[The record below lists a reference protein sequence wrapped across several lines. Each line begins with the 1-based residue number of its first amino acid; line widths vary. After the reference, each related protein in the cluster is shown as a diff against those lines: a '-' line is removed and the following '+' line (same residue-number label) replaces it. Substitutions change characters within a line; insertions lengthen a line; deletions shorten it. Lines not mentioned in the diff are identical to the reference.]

1 MDSVVLGG
9 GGRKI
14 CHSHG
19 SQTMLPPP
27 SRAHTPSTIVLK
39 YARGPDLSGTTQ
51 GMSFSPDRRNHAPS
65 FLSGP
70 VGLASVRIDAQE
82 HWWHEGKKG

>member
-9 GGRKI
+9 EGRKI

-19 SQTMLPPP
+19 SQAMLPPP
-27 SRAHTPSTIVLK
+27 SRAHTLSTIVLK

-51 GMSFSPDRRNHAPS
+51 GTTPPHSCQGLSAWHLLELMPRNIGGMKERR
-65 FLSGP
+65 
-70 VGLASVRIDAQE
+70 DE
-82 HWWHEGKKG
+82 